1 MSRVSD
7 CTLACSVVR
16 HCGRYDEH
24 TTGHGILGDTAG
36 RQWPAV
42 RLGAR
47 TDRLLRHRLVRP
59 RTYMHWTAVSAA
71 RGASRAAELAAKVT
85 SAQDV
90 LPTSGLLATAME
102 MPNIDRILAVNI
114 TV

>member
-1 MSRVSD
+1 MDLKAKPSASKQRI
-7 CTLACSVVR
+7 
-16 HCGRYDEH
+16 YQ
-24 TTGHGILGDTAG
+24 AG
-36 RQWPAV
+36 RDINDQI
-42 RLGAR
+42 AR
-47 TDRLLRHRLVRP
+47 RLVWS

-90 LPTSGLLATAME
+90 LSTSGLLATAME

>member
-1 MSRVSD
+1 MIGCGPYNIAATCLENDVTNWAHVGFLD
-7 CTLACSVVR
+7 MTNHGLICTGLLSPPLAALR
-16 HCGRYDEH
+16 E
-24 TTGHGILGDTAG
+24 
-36 RQWPAV
+36 
-42 RLGAR
+42 RLSW
-47 TDRLLRHRLVRP
+47 H
-59 RTYMHWTAVSAA
+59 
-71 RGASRAAELAAKVT
+71 AKVT

>member
-1 MSRVSD
+1 MAECQILYTTDINSD
-7 CTLACSVVR
+7 FFIQS
-16 HCGRYDEH
+16 
-24 TTGHGILGDTAG
+24 
-36 RQWPAV
+36 
-42 RLGAR
+42 
-47 TDRLLRHRLVRP
+47 

>member
-1 MSRVSD
+1 MIAS
-7 CTLACSVVR
+7 
-16 HCGRYDEH
+16 
-24 TTGHGILGDTAG
+24 
-36 RQWPAV
+36 
-42 RLGAR
+42 
-47 TDRLLRHRLVRP
+47 LVYA
-59 RTYMHWTAVSAA
+59 RTYMHWTAVSAV

>member
-1 MSRVSD
+1 MHECFYREPQEGVPF
-7 CTLACSVVR
+7 TVYGEPR
-16 HCGRYDEH
+16 
-24 TTGHGILGDTAG
+24 
-36 RQWPAV
+36 AV
-42 RLGAR
+42 RNLNKRQRTFITVASTVILPASTDDRADSGA
-47 TDRLLRHRLVRP
+47 

>member
-1 MSRVSD
+1 MPSRRLQITRVYTDAKYVYDTKVISFISRKKMNKFTVMAFPVFKLFIMPLD
-7 CTLACSVVR
+7 LA
-16 HCGRYDEH
+16 
-24 TTGHGILGDTAG
+24 
-36 RQWPAV
+36 
-42 RLGAR
+42 
-47 TDRLLRHRLVRP
+47 LVIP

>member
-1 MSRVSD
+1 
-7 CTLACSVVR
+7 
-16 HCGRYDEH
+16 
-24 TTGHGILGDTAG
+24 
-36 RQWPAV
+36 
-42 RLGAR
+42 
-47 TDRLLRHRLVRP
+47 
-59 RTYMHWTAVSAA
+59 MHWTAVSAA

-90 LPTSGLLATAME
+90 LPTSGLLAAAME

>member
-1 MSRVSD
+1 MFAPVKN
-7 CTLACSVVR
+7 
-16 HCGRYDEH
+16 
-24 TTGHGILGDTAG
+24 
-36 RQWPAV
+36 
-42 RLGAR
+42 
-47 TDRLLRHRLVRP
+47 HREFVFQVP

-90 LPTSGLLATAME
+90 LPTSGLLATTME
-102 MPNIDRILAVNI
+102 MPNMDRILAVNI

>member
-1 MSRVSD
+1 
-7 CTLACSVVR
+7 
-16 HCGRYDEH
+16 
-24 TTGHGILGDTAG
+24 
-36 RQWPAV
+36 
-42 RLGAR
+42 
-47 TDRLLRHRLVRP
+47 
-59 RTYMHWTAVSAA
+59 MHWTAVSAA

-85 SAQDV
+85 RAQDV

>member
-1 MSRVSD
+1 MTVIAGQSD
-7 CTLACSVVR
+7 
-16 HCGRYDEH
+16 
-24 TTGHGILGDTAG
+24 TGIT
-36 RQWPAV
+36 V
-42 RLGAR
+42 
-47 TDRLLRHRLVRP
+47 TSLLFYTGTVLQGGGTIIP

-71 RGASRAAELAAKVT
+71 RAASRAAELAAKVT

>member
-1 MSRVSD
+1 MKCYLLPEYDVY
-7 CTLACSVVR
+7 VVY
-16 HCGRYDEH
+16 HQVH
-24 TTGHGILGDTAG
+24 LLGSCFIFTCNEVIFCLLSTSIMG
-36 RQWPAV
+36 V
-42 RLGAR
+42 TVGAIY
-47 TDRLLRHRLVRP
+47 P

>member
-1 MSRVSD
+1 MN
-7 CTLACSVVR
+7 VR
-16 HCGRYDEH
+16 HVV
-24 TTGHGILGDTAG
+24 
-36 RQWPAV
+36 V
-42 RLGAR
+42 RLGCGR
-47 TDRLLRHRLVRP
+47 RVRQMVAP
-59 RTYMHWTAVSAA
+59 RTYIMHWTAVSAA

-90 LPTSGLLATAME
+90 LPTSGLLTTAME

>member
-1 MSRVSD
+1 MIIPDSHLSSTPKQMSF
-7 CTLACSVVR
+7 
-16 HCGRYDEH
+16 
-24 TTGHGILGDTAG
+24 
-36 RQWPAV
+36 V
-42 RLGAR
+42 RLHVG
-47 TDRLLRHRLVRP
+47 LVVWP

-90 LPTSGLLATAME
+90 LPTSGLLAAAME

>member
-1 MSRVSD
+1 
-7 CTLACSVVR
+7 
-16 HCGRYDEH
+16 
-24 TTGHGILGDTAG
+24 
-36 RQWPAV
+36 
-42 RLGAR
+42 
-47 TDRLLRHRLVRP
+47 
-59 RTYMHWTAVSAA
+59 MHWTAVSAA
-71 RGASRAAELAAKVT
+71 RGASRETAVQCT

>member
-1 MSRVSD
+1 MQSLR
-7 CTLACSVVR
+7 
-16 HCGRYDEH
+16 
-24 TTGHGILGDTAG
+24 TGSTHSAK
-36 RQWPAV
+36 
-42 RLGAR
+42 
-47 TDRLLRHRLVRP
+47 LVDIS

-71 RGASRAAELAAKVT
+71 PGASRAAELAAKVT

>member
-1 MSRVSD
+1 MRKAIIYSYCMTNAD
-7 CTLACSVVR
+7 F
-16 HCGRYDEH
+16 
-24 TTGHGILGDTAG
+24 
-36 RQWPAV
+36 
-42 RLGAR
+42 
-47 TDRLLRHRLVRP
+47 VRP

-71 RGASRAAELAAKVT
+71 RGASRAAEFAAKVT

-102 MPNIDRILAVNI
+102 MPNIDRFLAVNI

>member
-1 MSRVSD
+1 MDSGISKI
-7 CTLACSVVR
+7 ASFMNIIKSKGPSVEP
-16 HCGRYDEH
+16 CG
-24 TTGHGILGDTAG
+24 TPVVTGHTSHIVKA
-36 RQWPAV
+36 
-42 RLGAR
+42 
-47 TDRLLRHRLVRP
+47 

>member
-1 MSRVSD
+1 MIFGNVVYVYVCKKCEEKFGGCWRSFSWLGQKVTDNHGLMS
-7 CTLACSVVR
+7 
-16 HCGRYDEH
+16 
-24 TTGHGILGDTAG
+24 
-36 RQWPAV
+36 
-42 RLGAR
+42 
-47 TDRLLRHRLVRP
+47 
-59 RTYMHWTAVSAA
+59 YMHWTAASAA
-71 RGASRAAELAAKVT
+71 REAPRAAELVAKVT

>member
-1 MSRVSD
+1 MPKINR
-7 CTLACSVVR
+7 
-16 HCGRYDEH
+16 
-24 TTGHGILGDTAG
+24 
-36 RQWPAV
+36 
-42 RLGAR
+42 
-47 TDRLLRHRLVRP
+47 RHRTLRIAIFIP

-90 LPTSGLLATAME
+90 LPTSGLLTTAME

>member
-1 MSRVSD
+1 MRDGNLPGKLKTSLNSINFIALR
-7 CTLACSVVR
+7 
-16 HCGRYDEH
+16 
-24 TTGHGILGDTAG
+24 
-36 RQWPAV
+36 
-42 RLGAR
+42 R
-47 TDRLLRHRLVRP
+47 TFIIP

>member
-1 MSRVSD
+1 MSFMGFSFCIAVVVVSQQFD
-7 CTLACSVVR
+7 K
-16 HCGRYDEH
+16 
-24 TTGHGILGDTAG
+24 
-36 RQWPAV
+36 
-42 RLGAR
+42 RLYL
-47 TDRLLRHRLVRP
+47 T

-85 SAQDV
+85 SAQYV
-90 LPTSGLLATAME
+90 LPTSGLLANAME